1 MPRLC
6 QLLNVRGCIFPY
18 IAQLLYAGPVKL
30 VILAQDEAIHLHVQ

>member
-6 QLLNVRGCIFPY
+6 QLLNVRGCIFSY

-30 VILAQDEAIHLHVQ
+30 VILAQDEAIHLLVQ